1 MSSIHDF
8 SMTSITGENVAL
20 SSYEGNVCLIVNV
33 ASK

>member
-1 MSSIHDF
+1 MPSIHDF